1 MNFFA
6 ISGLLNG
13 IAATSLACLVYS
25 RSPKNP
31 RHWTYGLLGLSIAVW
46 SFGYF
51 AWQTAETAHF
61 ALVFCRL
68 LMAGAIFIPL
78 TYLHHVL
85 ILTERLSQHQLLLKT
100 NYTIGFLFLIL
111 NGTPYF
117 IPDVQ
122 PNSFFPFW
130 PQPGPV
136 FHIFLVWWGGVA
148 CIPHYLLFHAYRSE
162 KEPVHKRQYLY
173 LLIAS
178 SIAFLGG
185 ATNFPLWYGIEILP
199 YGTICFGFYV
209 SMVAYTLLRYDL
221 MDFSAFLEK
230 GLNYLTVLFLISQPA
245 YPVLLLAQKSIFG
258 VINYRFSMVQLFVH
272 LLAVAGAY
280 QMKIG
285 IRGNITRLTFG
296 GQPYGLETLS
306 RFSTNM
312 AESRDLQ
319 DLGKE
324 IVQTLSQGMQAR
336 IAILYLLDQKK
347 NTYSPVVINGLASD
361 ASALPA
367 FAVTDGLPRYLAIV
381 QSKVI
386 YEELKMAYPDELKQT
401 VISDLE
407 RLGVDLCLPFICKN
421 RLLGFC
427 ALGPIRGAGVHNLA
441 EDVGLVTAIVQ
452 EAAMALEN
460 ALLREEI
467 KQSQALVYHMDRLRS
482 LETMAG
488 GLAQELRNPLTSIKA
503 FVQLAQLRR
512 NDEEF
517 LSRFRS
523 VISED
528 VSRIEQLTKEIRE
541 YALPHEAERNKENMN
556 EILTSCI
563 EFMTLHPQYYA
574 LKFDKSL
581 DSDLPEVHV
590 DRQQIKQVFFNIF
603 LHILKSLGSKER
615 ILSVKSQTINSSMGD
630 QWIQIELSG
639 TCLDIQPQGSQASG
653 LVELQEDN
661 SEVDERGLD
670 IAGQILEEHHGHLRR
685 VNSNLSGS
693 PAFSVTLP
701 VSVNKQENH
710 LPSRYGYPSVS
721 EGLKERSIDLRLPNG
736 SLPE

>member
-13 IAATSLACLVYS
+13 LAATSLAWLVYS
-25 RSPKNP
+25 RSPQNP
-31 RHWTYGLLGLSIAVW
+31 RHWTYGLLGLSIAIW

-51 AWQTAETAHF
+51 AWQTADTASM
-61 ALVFCRL
+61 ALLFCRL
-68 LMAGAIFIPL
+68 LMCGAIFIPL

-85 ILTERLSQHQLLLKT
+85 ILTDRLTQHRILLKS
-100 NYTIGFLFLIL
+100 NYLIGCLFLVV

-117 IPDVQ
+117 IPEVQ

-130 PQPGPV
+130 PQPGPL
-136 FHIFLVWWGGVA
+136 FHIFLIWWGGVA
-148 CIPHYLLFHAYRSE
+148 LIPHYLLVHAYRSE
-162 KEPVHKRQYLY
+162 KDAVHKRQYLY

-178 SIAFLGG
+178 GIAFTGG

-199 YGTICFGFYV
+199 YGTICFAFYV
-209 SMVAYTLLRYDL
+209 SMIAYTLLRYDL
-221 MDFSAFLEK
+221 MDFSAFVEK

-245 YPVLLLAQKSIFG
+245 YPVLLLAQKSFFG

-285 IRGNITRLTFG
+285 IRGNITRLSFG
-296 GQPYGLETLS
+296 GQPYGVETLS

-319 DLGKE
+319 ALGRE
-324 IVQTLSQGMQAR
+324 IVQTLSQGIQAR
-336 IAILYLLDQKK
+336 IAILYLLDQGK
-347 NTYSPVVINGLASD
+347 NSYSPVIINGLASD

-367 FAVTDGLPRYLAIV
+367 FSVTDGLPRYLAIV

-386 YEELKMAYPDELKQT
+386 YEELKKAYPDELKQT

-407 RLGVDLCLPFICKN
+407 RLGVDLCLPFICKG

-427 ALGPIRGAGVHNLA
+427 ALGPIRGGVHSLA
-441 EDVGLVTAIVQ
+441 EDVGLVTALVQ

-488 GLAQELRNPLTSIKA
+488 GLAEELRNPLTSIKA

-528 VSRIEQLTKEIRE
+528 VLRIEQLTKEIRE

-563 EFMTLHPQYYA
+563 AFITLHPQYYS

-581 DSDLPEVHV
+581 DSDLPEVSV

-603 LHILKSLGSKER
+603 LHILKSLGREER
-615 ILSVKSQTINSSMGD
+615 ILSVKSQTIKSSTGD
-630 QWIQIELSG
+630 HWIQIELSG
-639 TCLDIQPQGSQASG
+639 TCLDIQGNASQGPG
-653 LVELQEDN
+653 LVELQDDN
-661 SEVDERGLD
+661 SEAEERGLD
-670 IAGQILEEHHGHLRR
+670 IAGKIIEEHHGHLRK
-685 VNSNLSGS
+685 VNHSLSS
-693 PAFSVTLP
+693 RPAFSVTLP
-701 VSVNKQENH
+701 VSVSKEESH
-710 LPSRYGYPSVS
+710 LPIQYGYPSVS